1 MTKAPMRRVIVGS
14 LTAAVLLFACG
25 DLRADTVAD
34 FYRGKQVKLIV
45 GYGPGGGYD
54 VYARLLAR
62 HLGRY
67 IPGNPAVVVQNM
79 PGAGSLRAANYIYM
93 SAPKDGTVIGTFARD
108 MPLLAI
114 LGNNPNVQFDTR
126 KFTWLGSSSSYGND
140 AYLLMVR
147 ADAAVK
153 SVEEA
158 RRPGGPPLV
167 LGSTAEG
174 ASGSDVPAVLRDA
187 LGLNIRMV
195 LGYPDSAALFLAVD
209 RKELEGRTTGLSSV
223 QSSKPEWL
231 RPNSGMLV
239 LLQFG
244 RASRHPDF
252 PNVPTARELARDE
265 NGRAL
270 IELTE
275 LPFLLS
281 RPFVAPPD
289 LPADRAKAL
298 QAAFLAVHDDAQY
311 REEAGKFKVDI
322 SPIGGEEALRAID
335 RIAGAPPEL
344 RDYMRRILGEH
355 KGGG

>member
-1 MTKAPMRRVIVGS
+1 MTKTWR
-14 LTAAVLLFACG
+14 AVLGGLAALTLAISG
-25 DLRADTVAD
+25 AYADPVAD
-34 FYRGKQVKLIV
+34 FYRGKQVRLIV

-62 HLGRY
+62 HLGNY
-67 IPGNPAVVVQNM
+67 IPGKPTVVVQNM
-79 PGAGSLRAANYIYM
+79 PGAGSLRAANHVYTT
-93 SAPKDGTVIGTFARD
+93 APKDGTVIGMFARD

-114 LGNNPNVQFDTR
+114 VGNNPNVQFDAR

-140 AYLLMVR
+140 AYLLIVR
-147 ADAAVK
+147 TDATVK
-153 SVEEA
+153 SIEEA

-187 LGLNIRMV
+187 LGLNIKMV
-195 LGYPDSAALFLAVD
+195 LGYPDSNALFLAID
-209 RKELEGRTTGLSSV
+209 RKELEGRTTGYSSI

-231 RPNSGMLV
+231 RPNSGMKV
-239 LLQFG
+239 FLQFG
-244 RASRHPDF
+244 RATRHPDF
-252 PNVPTARELARDE
+252 PAVPTARELARDDKA
-265 NGRAL
+265 RAL
-270 IELTE
+270 IELSE

-289 LPADRAKAL
+289 LPPERAKAL

-311 REEAGKFKVDI
+311 REEAGKFKVDV
-322 SPIGGEEALRAID
+322 SPVGSEEILRAID
-335 RIAGAPPEL
+335 RIAGAPQEL

>member
-1 MTKAPMRRVIVGS
+1 MTKAPTRRAMVGS
-14 LTAAVLLFACG
+14 LTAAVLVFACADG
-25 DLRADTVAD
+25 RADAVAD

-62 HLGRY
+62 HLGKY
-67 IPGNPAVVVQNM
+67 IPGNPTVVVQNM
-79 PGAGSLRAANYIYM
+79 PGAGSLRAANYIYT

-114 LGNNPNVQFDTR
+114 IGSNPNVQFDAR

-140 AYLLMVR
+140 AYLLIVR
-147 ADAAVK
+147 MDATVK

-187 LGLNIRMV
+187 LGLNIKMV

-209 RKELEGRTTGLSSV
+209 RKELEGRTTGLSSI

-231 RPNSGMLV
+231 RPNSGMHV
-239 LLQFG
+239 FLQFG
-244 RASRHPDF
+244 RTTRHPDF
-252 PNVPTARELARDE
+252 PNVPTARELARDD
-265 NGRAL
+265 NARAL

-289 LPADRAKAL
+289 LPPDRAKAL
-298 QAAFLAVHDDAQY
+298 QSAFLAVHDDPQY

-322 SPIGGEEALRAID
+322 SPISGEEAVRAID
-335 RIAGAPPEL
+335 RIAGAPAEL
-344 RDYMRRILGEH
+344 RDYMRKILGEH